1 MEMELAVYLPKTL
14 LCDSIYQLVV
24 TAQHQQSGG
33 QSHGDAQRV
42 RTDRYPVL
50 QVETHVICHDLNDQI
65 SKETVHSGVSS
76 DRWFCQTFKIHLE
89 LGLEPLGPGINQCSH
104 SGGAQIQTRKVP
116 IKTNLSC

>member
-76 DRWFCQTFKIHLE
+76 DRWFCQTWKKNVKCQSMLRLE
-89 LGLEPLGPGINQCSH
+89 Y
-104 SGGAQIQTRKVP
+104 QIRNYEIRTQPSRY
-116 IKTNLSC
+116 IWSLDFNL